1 MASRLQPTARKA
13 GTKVTKSNS
22 SVQLLGASLI
32 AAVIMLV
39 YFRAPI
45 FPVALGTIVAVALI
59 ERRRRKTA
67 QRDSSS

>member
-1 MASRLQPTARKA
+1 
-13 GTKVTKSNS
+13 VTKSNS